1 MNRAGPDVE
10 RTIEQALQ
18 AAATAPSLFNSQ
30 PWRIRT
36 VGNTVLICTDRS
48 RRLPVHDPSD
58 RELLIACGSFTIYT
72 EIALQAAGLICDV
85 EQLPEPSFAPDVV
98 AALQVK
104 PGAPGSPPDE
114 RAQALAAVM
123 DRTEYDRRPFA
134 TAPVDDAH
142 ITALHRAAEA
152 EGAWLVVL
160 DDDRRIEAAAL
171 HTKADDVLR
180 SDQDAVDELELWTRH
195 GDSYADGVPIHGVD
209 SHSDERACSFPLRDL
224 TSTPTN
230 MPTWTAPR
238 LPPPD
243 KTTAVLTPLA
253 QPVAAVRRCAR

>member
-1 MNRAGPDVE
+1 M
-10 RTIEQALQ
+10 
-18 AAATAPSLFNSQ
+18 
-30 PWRIRT
+30 
-36 VGNTVLICTDRS
+36 LICTDRS
-48 RRLPVHDPSD
+48 RRLPVHDRSD

-142 ITALHRAAEA
+142 ITSLHRAAEA

-171 HTKADDVLR
+171 HTRPTTSCVRIRTPWTSSSIGRDTATATPTACR
-180 SDQDAVDELELWTRH
+180 STASTRTATN
-195 GDSYADGVPIHGVD
+195 GPAPSRCAT
-209 SHSDERACSFPLRDL
+209 S
-224 TSTPTN
+224 TSTPTS
-230 MPTWTAPR
+230 
-238 LPPPD
+238 L
-243 KTTAVLTPLA
+243 
-253 QPVAAVRRCAR
+253 